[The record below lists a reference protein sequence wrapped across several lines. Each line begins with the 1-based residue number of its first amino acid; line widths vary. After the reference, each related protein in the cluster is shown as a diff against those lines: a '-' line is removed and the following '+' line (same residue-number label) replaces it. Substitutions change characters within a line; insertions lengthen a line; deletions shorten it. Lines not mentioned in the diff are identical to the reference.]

1 MFPLLLIASALV
13 AATNAAEADPVKVG
27 VYDEAFCPACRN
39 FVETQLGP
47 TYDQLK
53 DIMDVHL
60 NAYGWA
66 RDWPDGEGYIFDCQH
81 GPEECDGNQILGC
94 ADKYVTD
101 PDLQVAFFTCFM
113 SQSYRVKR
121 PWDDGEKCAGE
132 LGLDW
137 ETIKTCASSVEG
149 QILHHEAGVEFNSLD
164 PMPIGVPHI
173 TINGMG
179 SDAAYYDLKGEVC
192 NAYTGTKP
200 PACN

>member
-1 MFPLLLIASALV
+1 MFMLLLIVSALV
-13 AATNAAEADPVKVG
+13 AATSAAKADPVKVG
-27 VYDEAFCPACRN
+27 VYDEAFCGACRN
-39 FVETQLGP
+39 FAKITLGP
-47 TYDQLK
+47 TYEELK

-66 RDWPDGEGYIFDCQH
+66 REWPDGEGYIFDCQH

-101 PDLQVAFFTCFM
+101 PDLQVAFFM
-113 SQSYRVKR
+113 SQSFNTNNVRLCSF
-121 PWDDGEKCAGE
+121 KCAGE

-173 TINGMG
+173 TINGIP
-179 SDAAYYDLKGEVC
+179 DDNAYYELKKEVC
-192 NAYTGTKP
+192 NAYTGPKP